1 MDRIQEIIR
10 LQAAAKDYDAGS
22 PADQA
27 RASARLWEAARLISE
42 ELANDCGRSQCGG
55 SADELGKLIG
65 TFNRGRFGGIDAPWH
80 AIAMQ
85 RCWDRNRPLK
95 PWERNPNICAGEP
108 NRPNEPLDSLP
119 FMGVYDEICR
129 RIVQGIEPAGDWW
142 GGNG

>member
-10 LQAAAKDYDAGS
+10 LQAAAKGHEAGS

-27 RASARLWEAARLISE
+27 RASACLWEAARLISE
-42 ELANDCGRSQCGG
+42 ELANDYGRSQCGG
-55 SADELGKLIG
+55 NATVLGNLIG
-65 TFNRGRFGGIDAPWH
+65 TFDGRLDGHLHVIV
-80 AIAMQ
+80 MQ

-119 FMGVYDEICR
+119 FMKVYDEICNR
-129 RIVQGIEPAGDWW
+129 CVQGIERWA
-142 GGNG
+142 